1 MSDSKNIVNFP
12 DHGTIEAE
20 AALWVVRLENDK
32 MSADSYAEFQAWQR
46 RSPAHREALSR
57 LTTLWSDFD
66 VLENL
71 APPLPESDIS
81 GESAKSPLTRAISW
95 RGLGSI
101 AASALVMLGGA
112 LWYAQSHRPAPKSV
126 AVLAPA
132 VLQHYETAV
141 GAQKT
146 VTLPDGSKVLINTDT
161 SLDVAFSAAQ
171 REVYLRRGEAFFDVV
186 HNVKRPFTVV
196 ANKRLIRDVGT
207 AFDVRLMDHVVEV
220 AVAKGSVE
228 LVHSGGA
235 SGSSEKRLGVFNAG
249 TSVAFDQQIERSEQ
263 ISQEDM
269 ARRLSWR
276 EGALDYDGEPLSKV
290 LADFTRYSGIEFELR
305 DESLKAFPVGGH
317 FEISKLDKIFLALT
331 NFGLRAKW
339 LDARHVVLYSAND
352 ATTAKAGLK
361 TDAPQ
366 IQRQ

>member
-1 MSDSKNIVNFP
+1 MSGSKNIVNFP
-12 DHGTIEAE
+12 DPATIEAE
-20 AALWVVRLENDK
+20 AALWVIRLDDGNI
-32 MSADSYAEFQAWQR
+32 SADSYAEFQAWQR

-57 LTTLWSDFD
+57 LTGLWSDFD
-66 VLENL
+66 ILENL
-71 APPLPESDIS
+71 APPLAEGDVS
-81 GESAKSPLTRAISW
+81 GEGAKPSLTRAISW

-101 AASALVMLGGA
+101 AAGAVVMLGAA
-112 LWYAQSHRPAPKSV
+112 LWYAQSHRPPAKSV

-161 SLDVAFSAAQ
+161 SLDVVLSVA
-171 REVYLRRGEAFFDVV
+171 RRDVYLRRGEAFFDVV

-220 AVAKGSVE
+220 AIAKGSVE
-228 LVHSGGA
+228 LVHSGSA

-249 TSVAFDQQIERSEQ
+249 ASVAFDQKIERSEQ

-269 ARRLSWR
+269 SRRLSWR

-290 LADFTRYSGIEFELR
+290 LADFSRYSGIEFEFR
-305 DESLKAFPVGGH
+305 DESFKNFPVGGH
-317 FEISKLDKIFLALT
+317 FEISKLDKIFPALT

-352 ATTAKAGLK
+352 VTAAKAA
-361 TDAPQ
+361 DAP
-366 IQRQ
+366 RQ

>member
-57 LTTLWSDFD
+57 LTGLWSDFD
-66 VLENL
+66 ILENL
-71 APPLPESDIS
+71 APPLAEGDVS
-81 GESAKSPLTRAISW
+81 GEGAKPSLTRAISW

-101 AASALVMLGGA
+101 VAGAVVMLGAA
-112 LWYAQSHRPAPKSV
+112 LWYAQSHRPPAKSV

-161 SLDVAFSAAQ
+161 SLDVVLSVA
-171 REVYLRRGEAFFDVV
+171 RRDVYLRRGEAFFDVV
-186 HNVKRPFTVV
+186 HNVKRPFTV
-196 ANKRLIRDVGT
+196 AADKRLIRDVGT

-220 AVAKGSVE
+220 AIARGSVE
-228 LVHSGGA
+228 LAHSNSA
-235 SGSSEKRLGVFNAG
+235 SGAKRLGVFKAG
-249 TSVAFDQQIERSEQ
+249 SSVAFDEQIERSEQ

-269 ARRLSWR
+269 SRKLSWR

-290 LADFTRYSGIEFELR
+290 LADFSRYSGIDFELR
-305 DESLKAFPVGGH
+305 DESLKGLPVGGH
-317 FEISKLDKIFLALT
+317 FEIGKLDKVFVALT

-339 LDARHVVLYSAND
+339 LDARHVVLHSAND

-361 TDAPQ
+361 TDTSEA
-366 IQRQ
+366 QRQ